1 MFMGVVLMG
10 WFIYNQFYPTPE
22 FQRSFRSVF
31 QLIVPIV
38 FLKYGWRWIRYEGP
52 GIEETPADFTCR
64 ELIESVKQAKDALPY
79 FLNQVRN
86 NIDGSLVKFPIKTPQ
101 GLTEHIWGYVHSYQ
115 DGKFNVSLANKPT
128 DPNEAER
135 DRRNIS
141 IDEIEDWEIMQPSGQ
156 VKGSY
161 SLIALFRYREN
172 QGKKLS
178 PKMRKQK
185 ARLIDA
191 QPS

>member
-1 MFMGVVLMG
+1 MVSMPCKGALSGGTVSILGSVSVSETCHDLAPTGLGMRCDVYG
-10 WFIYNQFYPTPE
+10 SRIDGLVYIHQFYPTPE

-86 NIDGSLVKFPIKTPQ
+86 NIDGTLVKFPIKTPQ
-101 GLTEHIWGYVHSYQ
+101 GLTGGKGPQEHF
-115 DGKFNVSLANKPT
+115 D
-128 DPNEAER
+128 
-135 DRRNIS
+135 
-141 IDEIEDWEIMQPSGQ
+141 
-156 VKGSY
+156 
-161 SLIALFRYREN
+161 
-172 QGKKLS
+172 
-178 PKMRKQK
+178 
-185 ARLIDA
+185 
-191 QPS
+191 